1 MHEVVMINGEVV
13 PVHRDPDADVDDDED
28 GEHDHDHEADACS
41 TDCCTSVTPDVTR

>member
-28 GEHDHDHEADACS
+28 EHDHEGEDACS